1 MAARHILVT
10 GFEPFAGDTANPSQ
24 ELAKAMDGRVVAAHT
39 VRSLVLPVQHETAG
53 EIMRGAL
60 DAAGLAAVIH
70 LGLASGR
77 ARLSLERIAVNVM
90 DYRIPDAR
98 GEVRRDEPCVADGPA
113 AYASTLP
120 LRAIL
125 EELIADGIPAHLSYT
140 AGTYLCNYTLY
151 TTLHALAR
159 GGRAIPAGFIHVPL
173 LPAMVAARGL
183 EEPSIS
189 RSHGARP
196 RDRPPSH
203 HPVLR
208 VQSRHVR
215 PAHPSDSPAHAALAD
230 LPPVASMSN
239 APGA

>member
-1 MAARHILVT
+1 VTAMAARHILVT

-24 ELAKAMDGRVVAAHT
+24 ELAKAMDGRVVAAHV
-39 VRSLVLPVQHETAG
+39 VRSLVLPVQHEAAS
-53 EIMRGAL
+53 EIMRAAL
-60 DAAGLAAVIH
+60 DGTELAAVIH
-70 LGLASGR
+70 LGLATGR

-125 EELIADGIPAHLSYT
+125 EELTADGIPAHLSYT

-151 TTLHALAR
+151 TTLHALALSA
-159 GGRAIPAGFIHVPL
+159 RAIPAGFIHLPL

-183 EEPSIS
+183 EEPSMDLS
-189 RSHGARP
+189 VMARALET
-196 RDRPPSH
+196 
-203 HPVLR
+203 VLR
-208 VQSRHVR
+208 VITS
-215 PAHPSDSPAHAALAD
+215 S
-230 LPPVASMSN
+230 
-239 APGA
+239 

>member
-24 ELAKAMDGRVVAAHT
+24 ELAKAMDGRVVADHA
-39 VRSLVLPVQHETAG
+39 VRSLVLPVQHEAAG

-70 LGLASGR
+70 LGLAAGR

-98 GEVRRDEPCVADGPA
+98 GEVRRDEPCVPDGPRVREHA
-113 AYASTLP
+113 AAA
-120 LRAIL
+120 AIL
-125 EELIADGIPAHLSYT
+125 EELTADGIPAHLSYT

-151 TTLHALAR
+151 TTLHALA
-159 GGRAIPAGFIHVPL
+159 
-173 LPAMVAARGL
+173 LPAARSPPASSTSRSARHGRGARARGAEHGSGVMVRAL
-183 EEPSIS
+183 ETVLRVITT
-189 RSHGARP
+189 A
-196 RDRPPSH
+196 
-203 HPVLR
+203 LR

-215 PAHPSDSPAHAALAD
+215 PAHTPSLHLGR
-230 LPPVASMSN
+230 LPRDRRGRA
-239 APGA
+239 

>member
-1 MAARHILVT
+1 MTAMAAGHVLVT

-24 ELAKAMDGRVVAAHT
+24 ELAKAMDGRVVGTHT
-39 VRSLVLPVQHETAG
+39 VRSLVLPVEHEATG

-70 LGLASGR
+70 LGLAAGR

-98 GEVRRDEPCVADGPA
+98 GEVRRDEPCAADGPA

-125 EELIADGIPAHLSYT
+125 EELTADGIPAHLSYT

-151 TTLHALAR
+151 TTLHALALH
-159 GGRAIPAGFIHVPL
+159 GRAIPAGFIHVPL

-183 EEPSIS
+183 EEPSMDLGVMV
-189 RSHGARP
+189 RALET
-196 RDRPPSH
+196 
-203 HPVLR
+203 VLR
-208 VQSRHVR
+208 VIT
-215 PAHPSDSPAHAALAD
+215 PS
-230 LPPVASMSN
+230 
-239 APGA
+239 

>member
-24 ELAKAMDGRVVAAHT
+24 ELAKAMDGRVVADHA
-39 VRSLVLPVQHETAG
+39 VRSLVLPVQHEAAG
-53 EIMRGAL
+53 EIMRAAL
-60 DAAGLAAVIH
+60 DAAELAAVIH
-70 LGLASGR
+70 LGLAGGR

-98 GEVRRDEPCVADGPA
+98 GEVRRDEPCVAGGPA

-125 EELIADGIPAHLSYT
+125 DELTADGIPAHLSYT

-159 GGRAIPAGFIHVPL
+159 TRSRGPRRLHPRPATCPRWSRRAG
-173 LPAMVAARGL
+173 
-183 EEPSIS
+183 S
-189 RSHGARP
+189 RSRAWTSSVMARALET
-196 RDRPPSH
+196 
-203 HPVLR
+203 VLR
-208 VQSRHVR
+208 VVTS
-215 PAHPSDSPAHAALAD
+215 S
-230 LPPVASMSN
+230 
-239 APGA
+239 